1 MEGGPW
7 SAGNIVEGDGVE
19 GGQRRLP
26 GRCRGPRGGRPLCIS
41 CESPGSFER
50 DSVIPRLEGLGAVV
64 VLVVILVVVVGGGS
78 CPEGIRTHSHL
89 HVWFFTPS
97 LPGCP
102 RGALFRGEMLYL
114 KAWFSVEGWW
124 GGPYLQTDLILIP
137 VAALTC
143 K

>member
-1 MEGGPW
+1 M
-7 SAGNIVEGDGVE
+7 
-19 GGQRRLP
+19 
-26 GRCRGPRGGRPLCIS
+26 
-41 CESPGSFER
+41 
-50 DSVIPRLEGLGAVV
+50 V

-102 RGALFRGEMLYL
+102 RGALFRGEMLYP

-124 GGPYLQTDLILIP
+124 GGPLLADGPDINPRGGTYL
-137 VAALTC
+137 
-143 K
+143 